1 MIDNKCGRL
10 KLEAGLGLGDD
21 SDEIVLDAF
30 GNISV
35 LGKFE

>member
-1 MIDNKCGRL
+1 MIDNKRGSL
-10 KLEAGLGLGDD
+10 KLEAGLGLEDD

-35 LGKFE
+35 LGKLK